1 MDIPIWTWFVFLA
14 GVFVMLALDLGVF
27 NRKSDVISTRQAA
40 IWSAVWVSL
49 SLGFAGMMF
58 VWQGPQRGLEWI
70 TGYLIEY
77 SLAVDNIFVFVLV
90 FTAFAVPV
98 AYRRRVLFWGIIG
111 ALVMRGAMIAL
122 GAALLEQFHWILY
135 VFGGILLIAGYRMM
149 FAKKEEPSDL
159 EHNPIV
165 KLARRFI
172 KISANYDG
180 QKFFTVQNGVRM
192 ATPLFLVLIVIEFTD
207 LVFAVDSIPAIFAIT
222 REPFIVFTSNVMAIL
237 GLRSLYVLLEGFV
250 DRFVYLKTG
259 LSIILVFIGAK
270 LLLLDIFKIPTALS
284 LGVVIFILAISVI
297 ASILKT
303 RDAPKVL
310 EKA

>member
-1 MDIPIWTWFVFLA
+1 MDIPIWAWLAFLF
-14 GVFVMLALDLGVF
+14 GVLVMLALDLGVF
-27 NRKSDVISTRQAA
+27 NRKSSVVSSKQAA
-40 IWSAVWVSL
+40 IWSAVWVML
-49 SLGFAGMMF
+49 SLCFAGLMF
-58 VWQGPQRGLEWI
+58 FWQGPQRGLEWI

-90 FTAFAVPV
+90 FSAFAVPV
-98 AYRRRVLFWGIIG
+98 AHRRRVLFWGIIG

-135 VFGGILLIAGYRMM
+135 VFGGILLLAGYSMM
-149 FAKKEEPSDL
+149 FSKKEQASDL
-159 EHNPIV
+159 EHYEFV
-165 KLARRFI
+165 KLARRLI
-172 KISANYDG
+172 KISPQYDG
-180 QKFFTVQNGVRM
+180 QKFFTVQNGMRT
-192 ATPLFLVLIVIEFTD
+192 ATPLFLVLIVIELTD
-207 LVFAVDSIPAIFAIT
+207 LVFAVDSIPAVFAVT

-270 LLLLDIFKIPTALS
+270 LLLLDIFKIPTAIS
-284 LGVVIFILAISVI
+284 LVVVISVLAISVI

-303 RDAPKVL
+303 PNTRKVL

>member
-1 MDIPIWTWFVFLA
+1 MDIPIWVWFAFLS
-14 GVFVMLALDLGVF
+14 GVLVMLALDLGVF
-27 NRKSDVISTRQAA
+27 NRKSDVISTKQAA
-40 IWSAVWVSL
+40 IWSVVWVSL
-49 SLGFAGMMF
+49 SLGFAAFMF
-58 VWQGPQRGLEWI
+58 FWQGQQRGLEWI

-111 ALVMRGAMIAL
+111 ALIMRGAMIAL

-172 KISANYDG
+172 KISPNYDG
-180 QKFFTVQNGVRM
+180 QKFFTVHNGVRM

-207 LVFAVDSIPAIFAIT
+207 LVFAVDSIPAIFAVT

-259 LSIILVFIGAK
+259 LSLILVFIGAK

-284 LGVVIFILAISVI
+284 LGVVITILAVSVV

-303 RDAPKVL
+303 KDDPKKL
-310 EKA
+310 ETA

>member
-1 MDIPIWTWFVFLA
+1 MDIPVWVWFAFLI
-14 GVFVMLALDLGVF
+14 GVIVMLALDLGVF
-27 NRKSDVISTRQAA
+27 NRKSDVISTKQAA
-40 IWSAVWVSL
+40 IWSAVWVLL
-49 SLGFAGMMF
+49 SLGFAGFMF
-58 VWQGPQRGLEWI
+58 VWQGSQRGLEWI

-98 AYRRRVLFWGIIG
+98 TYRRRVLFWGILG
-111 ALVMRGAMIAL
+111 ALIMRGAMIAL

-149 FAKKEEPSDL
+149 LSKKEEPGDI

-172 KISANYDG
+172 KISPNYDG

-207 LVFAVDSIPAIFAIT
+207 LVFAVDSIPAIFAVT

-284 LGVVIFILAISVI
+284 LGVVITILVVSVV
-297 ASILKT
+297 ASIQKT
-303 RDAPKVL
+303 QEVPKVL

>member
-1 MDIPIWTWFVFLA
+1 MDIPIWVWFAFLA
-14 GVFVMLALDLGVF
+14 GVLVMLALDLGVF
-27 NRKSDVISTRQAA
+27 NRKSDVISTKQAA

-49 SLGFAGMMF
+49 SLGFAAFMF
-58 VWQGPQRGLEWI
+58 FWQGQQRGLEWI

-111 ALVMRGAMIAL
+111 ALIMRGAMIAL

-149 FAKKEEPSDL
+149 FAKKEEPGDI
-159 EHNPIV
+159 EHNTVV

-172 KISANYDG
+172 KISPNYDG
-180 QKFFTVQNGVRM
+180 QRFFTVHNGVRM
-192 ATPLFLVLIVIEFTD
+192 ATPLFLVLIVIELTD
-207 LVFAVDSIPAIFAIT
+207 LVFAVDSIPAIFAVT

-259 LSIILVFIGAK
+259 LSLILVFIGAK
-270 LLLLDIFKIPTALS
+270 LLLLDIFKIPTAIS
-284 LGVVIFILAISVI
+284 LGVVIMILVVSVV

-303 RDAPKVL
+303 KDAPKKL
-310 EKA
+310 ETA

>member
-1 MDIPIWTWFVFLA
+1 MDIPIWVWFAFLS
-14 GVFVMLALDLGVF
+14 GVIVMLALDLGVF
-27 NRKSDVISTRQAA
+27 NRKSDVISTKQAA
-40 IWSAVWVSL
+40 IWSAVWVTL
-49 SLGFAGMMF
+49 SLGFAGFMF
-58 VWQGPQRGLEWI
+58 FWQGQQRGLEWI

-111 ALVMRGAMIAL
+111 ALIMRGAMIAL

-149 FAKKEEPSDL
+149 FAKKEEPGDI
-159 EHNPIV
+159 EHNGIV

-172 KISANYDG
+172 KISPNYDG
-180 QKFFTVQNGVRM
+180 QKFFTVHNGAQM

-207 LVFAVDSIPAIFAIT
+207 LVFAVDSIPAIFAVT

-259 LSIILVFIGAK
+259 LSVILVFIGAK

-284 LGVVIFILAISVI
+284 LGVVLTVLAVSVI

-303 RDAPKVL
+303 HEAPKAL

>member
-1 MDIPIWTWFVFLA
+1 MDIPIWVWFAFLA
-14 GVFVMLALDLGVF
+14 GVLVMLALDLGVF
-27 NRKSDVISTRQAA
+27 NRKSDVISTKQAA

-49 SLGFAGMMF
+49 SLGFAAFMF
-58 VWQGPQRGLEWI
+58 VWQGQQRGLEWI

-111 ALVMRGAMIAL
+111 ALIMRGAMIAL

-149 FAKKEEPSDL
+149 FAKKEEPGDI
-159 EHNPIV
+159 EHNTVV
-165 KLARRFI
+165 KLARRFV
-172 KISANYDG
+172 KISKDYDG

-192 ATPLFLVLIVIEFTD
+192 ATPLFLVLIVIELTD
-207 LVFAVDSIPAIFAIT
+207 LVFAVDSIPAIFAVT

-259 LSIILVFIGAK
+259 LSLILVFIGAK
-270 LLLLDIFKIPTALS
+270 LLLLDVFKIPTALS
-284 LGVVIFILAISVI
+284 LGVVIMILVVSVV

-303 RDAPKVL
+303 KDAPKKL
-310 EKA
+310 EPA

>member
-1 MDIPIWTWFVFLA
+1 MDIPIWVWFAFLF
-14 GVFVMLALDLGVF
+14 GILVMLALDLGVF
-27 NRKSDVISTRQAA
+27 NRKSDVISTKQAA

-49 SLGFAGMMF
+49 SLGFAGIMF
-58 VWQGPQRGLEWI
+58 AWQGPQRGLEWI

-90 FTAFAVPV
+90 FTAFAVPIS
-98 AYRRRVLFWGIIG
+98 YRRRVLFWGIIG
-111 ALVMRGAMIAL
+111 ALIMRGAMIAL

-149 FAKKEEPSDL
+149 FAKKEEPGDI
-159 EHNPIV
+159 EHNGIV
-165 KLARRFI
+165 KLARRII
-172 KISANYDG
+172 KISKDYDG

-207 LVFAVDSIPAIFAIT
+207 LVFAVDSIPAIFAVT

-270 LLLLDIFKIPTALS
+270 LLLLEVFKIPTALS
-284 LGVVIFILAISVI
+284 LGVVVTVLAISVI
-297 ASILKT
+297 ASIQKT
-303 RDAPKVL
+303 KDVPNTL
-310 EKA
+310 EAA